1 MTQWQQLTRCTRKSD
16 WITRV
21 SCDLKAFGGL
31 QMDWCLQRE
40 LWRSSGLR
48 GHSSDI
54 NEDVASGVSEE
65 RLRGHSSDIN
75 EDVASGV
82 SEELTDYED
91 THLTTMKTW
100 LLEFLKNLR
109 VKRGPPPATPSIKTP
124 AAYVSEKLVD
134 VFSLGEV

>member
-65 RLRGHSSDIN
+65 LTT
-75 EDVASGV
+75 VASGDP
-82 SEELTDYED
+82 EELTDCED
-91 THLTTMKTW
+91 THLTSMKTW

-109 VKRGPPPATPSIKTP
+109 TARTLI
-124 AAYVSEKLVD
+124 
-134 VFSLGEV
+134 